1 MHRVLWRLDNRPRR
15 LWTIA
20 YGPFHFAHMTLVALR
35 VPLAIF
41 AVWLCASPL
50 QAWSQEAAPLPDDPA
65 ADNACV
71 VLLHGLGRTY
81 RSMDM
86 IASALRGAGYE
97 TISVDYPSR
106 SKPIEA
112 LAVTAVPQGLQY
124 CRDQHAD
131 RIHFVTHSM
140 GGLVLRYYLASHPV
154 PELGKVVMLSPPNQ
168 GSEVAD
174 ALVGTVV
181 YDRINGPAGGQLGT
195 GPDGIA
201 ARLGPID
208 YTLGIITGNEQTAVD
223 SWLARQIP
231 GQNDGKVSVKR
242 AKVDGMTDFLVLPVT
257 HTFIVMDDQVIVQ
270 TLHFLRHGLFRRDG
284 IPAEAAGLVH
294 HNAQSAASPP
304 PH

>member
-1 MHRVLWRLDNRPRR
+1 M
-15 LWTIA
+15 
-20 YGPFHFAHMTLVALR
+20 
-35 VPLAIF
+35 
-41 AVWLCASPL
+41 
-50 QAWSQEAAPLPDDPA
+50 QARSQETAPLPGEPGA
-65 ADNACV
+65 GNACV

-86 IASALRGAGYE
+86 IASALRDAGYE
-97 TISVDYPSR
+97 AISVDYPSR

-124 CRDQHAD
+124 CRNRHAD

-201 ARLGPID
+201 ARLGRID

-231 GQNDGKVSVKR
+231 GQNDGKVSVAR
-242 AKVDGMTDFLVLPVT
+242 AKVEGMTDFLVLPVT
-257 HTFIVMDDQVIVQ
+257 HTFIVMDDKVIAQ
-270 TLHFLRHGLFRRDG
+270 TLHFLRHGRFRREG
-284 IPAEAAGLVH
+284 IPTEAADLADRDARHV
-294 HNAQSAASPP
+294 AARSP
-304 PH
+304 H